1 MKNLL
6 VKVGRQTPTEGDHK
20 GQYSSNKKKVRKD
33 CKEEAFLTD
42 SE

>member
-1 MKNLL
+1 MLL
-6 VKVGRQTPTEGDHK
+6 LRVFQRAYFTKERVNA
-20 GQYSSNKKKVRKD
+20 QYSSNKKKVRKD